1 MQCAS
6 ALFVCWNLLSADL
19 RETSPNGFFQILIP
33 EADNNGNQI
42 DLASLGRLGR
52 ERNRAAGA
60 GEGGQIALALHG
72 PLDVA
77 DEAAERV
84 NIPAQRLNAGR
95 NLGNNRIL
103 RTGHA
108 EVRRRRRCAV
118 NAREAEGRR
127 RAFLAG
133 AARLVMVMMLMLM
146 AGAVLIVA
154 VPVVVMVLMVM
165 LVLVAGA
172 VLIVAVSVVM
182 MVLMMMLMLVAGAV
196 LIVAVP
202 VVVMV
207 LMVMLM
213 LVAGAV
219 FIMAVLVVMMLV
231 LVAAAVLVVAMLMLV
246 HLFSLL

>member
-165 LVLVAGA
+165 L
-172 VLIVAVSVVM
+172 
-182 MVLMMMLMLVAGAV
+182 
-196 LIVAVP
+196 
-202 VVVMV
+202 
-207 LMVMLM
+207 M

-219 FIMAVLVVMMLV
+219 FIMAVLVVMMLVLVVMMLV

-246 HLFSLL
+246 HFLSLL